1 MLTGLDQL
9 VPLHVT
15 ALPEESTATQK
26 VAEAHETEV
35 RVLEE
40 SMLTGLDQVEP
51 FHVITLPDESPATQ
65 KVVEAHETE
74 VRLGLVSMVVG
85 ADHPSVLALA
95 EVTPSTTVAC
105 EAIIATTKSRAKNLR
120 SDMTGSLM

>member
-1 MLTGLDQL
+1 
-9 VPLHVT
+9 
-15 ALPEESTATQK
+15 
-26 VAEAHETEV
+26 
-35 RVLEE
+35 
-40 SMLTGLDQVEP
+40 MLTGLDQVEP